1 MNIADWREKFG
12 LAATFFLFSADCA
25 TAVAAMESDAIFKKL
40 RREFPV
46 GAGEL
51 KDDKFRGFT
60 TKI

>member
-1 MNIADWREKFG
+1 MNIADWREIR
-12 LAATFFLFSADCA
+12 TSRDIFLFSADCA

-40 RREFPV
+40 RREPPV
-46 GAGEL
+46 GAAEL